1 MHRIVKP
8 IAKNTLF
15 MLVSIQNDEIL
26 SGSNENSFYDPIIQ
40 SIIIAH

>member
-15 MLVSIQNDEIL
+15 MLVSIQNDEYYQEVTKIL
-26 SGSNENSFYDPIIQ
+26 FMTQ
-40 SIIIAH
+40 